1 MTKPMSLNPNATA
14 LLLNCFA
21 GNGARISVGLR
32 RPSATSPDGTPIEK
46 FAVVDAIP
54 LTGDYAS
61 GRVGWQNG
69 GYDLSAALNAGGKM
83 EPVQLEFV
91 LRGAVRLYSFRF
103 E

>member
-1 MTKPMSLNPNATA
+1 MTLLPNATA

-21 GNGARISVGLR
+21 GNGAQISVGLR
-32 RPSATSPDGTPIEK
+32 RPGSSPDGTPIAK
-46 FAVVDAIP
+46 FSVADAIP

-61 GRVGWQNG
+61 GRAGWQNG
-69 GYDLSAALNAGGKM
+69 GYDLTAALNAGGKM